1 MGIYPKPFT
10 DVMHVSVIELLK
22 HVAVSK
28 LWSWLRKEIYMQ
40 AIDLIAM
47 LPELVLLTVACLLLL
62 TVFMNEP
69 QANDDD
75 IFY

>member
-1 MGIYPKPFT
+1 
-10 DVMHVSVIELLK
+10 
-22 HVAVSK
+22 
-28 LWSWLRKEIYMQ
+28 MQ

-47 LPELVLLTVACLLLL
+47 LPELVLLTVAGLLVL

-75 IFY
+75 IFYAPRGTSLA